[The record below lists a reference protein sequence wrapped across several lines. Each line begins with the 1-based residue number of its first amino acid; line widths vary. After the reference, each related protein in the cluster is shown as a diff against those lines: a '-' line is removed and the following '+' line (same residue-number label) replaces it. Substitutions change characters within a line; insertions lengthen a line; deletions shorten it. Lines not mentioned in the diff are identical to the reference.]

1 MCNRSS
7 GVPHAHCRA
16 ASTLSRACVDVR
28 VQAIIATAAPI
39 MRRAGVT
46 TDDGKSGRRSEG
58 RTNDLAWLR
67 HDENET
73 ISAVVGRVANL
84 VGLPMENAEKLQVI
98 HYQEGQR
105 YLPHDRV
112 SCSSHS
118 PYGCDN
124 ETDPQSTTS
133 LFVLLLIR

>member
-1 MCNRSS
+1 MQQALRSATRS
-7 GVPHAHCRA
+7 LLCCKH
-16 ASTLSRACVDVR
+16 LSRARADVR

-73 ISAVVGRVANL
+73 ISAVVERVANL
-84 VGLPMENAEKLQVI
+84 VGLPVENAEKLQVI

-105 YLPHDRV
+105 YLPQR
-112 SCSSHS
+112 S
-118 PYGCDN
+118 N
-124 ETDPQSTTS
+124 
-133 LFVLLLIR
+133 LLILPLI

>member
-1 MCNRSS
+1 M
-7 GVPHAHCRA
+7 
-16 ASTLSRACVDVR
+16 SRARADVR

-73 ISAVVGRVANL
+73 ISAVVERVANL
-84 VGLPMENAEKLQVI
+84 VGLPVENAEKLQVI

-105 YLPHDRV
+105 YLPQR
-112 SCSSHS
+112 S
-118 PYGCDN
+118 N
-124 ETDPQSTTS
+124 
-133 LFVLLLIR
+133 LLILPLI